1 MARRGRRPAY
11 TDEGREKQLISLAN
25 DLAERQMQE
34 GTASSQVITHFLKS
48 GSTREKLERERLE
61 KEVELLQSKV
71 DSMASAKRVEELYA
85 AALDAM
91 RSYAGQPLEL
101 EMGEEY
107 YD

>member
-1 MARRGRRPAY
+1 MARRGRRPAS
-11 TDEGREKQLISLAN
+11 TDENREKQLVSLAN

-101 EMGEEY
+101 EMDEY
-107 YD
+107 YED